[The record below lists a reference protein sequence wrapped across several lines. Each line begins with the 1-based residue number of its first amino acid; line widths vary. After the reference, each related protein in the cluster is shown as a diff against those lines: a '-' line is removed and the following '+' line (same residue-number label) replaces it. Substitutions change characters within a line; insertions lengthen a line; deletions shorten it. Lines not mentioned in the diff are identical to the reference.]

1 VAAVGATLPLSI
13 SARNVIGDVSGTA
26 VPAGYIGESTFANG
40 SNTALTTGVAVRI
53 HTYTLPSAG
62 VWMITCCAEFAGS
75 ATACT
80 QQILSIN
87 TADAFSVTPSITVSQ
102 TQIAGTAAAPVSSD
116 STPQLQPLF
125 VSTAT
130 ASSVYI
136 YARASFTGGTLSAQS
151 FIRAVRIA

>member
-1 VAAVGATLPLSI
+1 MTQKQLLQGA
-13 SARNVIGDVSGTA
+13 GDGTA
-26 VPAGYIGESTFANG
+26 VPTGFIGESTFVAGTN
-40 SNTALTTGVAVRI
+40 SALTTGINLKVQ
-53 HTYTLPSAG
+53 TYTLPSAG

-75 ATACT
+75 ATACP

-87 TADAFSVTPSITVSQ
+87 TTDAFSVTPSITVSQ
-102 TQIAGTAAAPVSSD
+102 GQIAGTSTSPVVSN
-116 STPQLQPLF
+116 STLQLQPLF